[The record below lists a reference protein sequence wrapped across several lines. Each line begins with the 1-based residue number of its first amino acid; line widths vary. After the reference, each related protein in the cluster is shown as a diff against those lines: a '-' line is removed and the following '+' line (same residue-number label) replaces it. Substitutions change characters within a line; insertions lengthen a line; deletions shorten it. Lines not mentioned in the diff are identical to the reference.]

1 MKKENS
7 DSDLYGGGRGVFF
20 LQLGHSR
27 LFADLYDDGFTIPL
41 DDDVQSPVEP
51 EELLQDDQQPPSEPA
66 PKSEPAEGPWLPAK
80 PPTGTDALSLSY
92 SAQVAKQFSV
102 YQQTPSQ
109 ERQQRPANMGAVP
122 QAGPS
127 AIATHE
133 TDRSRQDRPIRPSE
147 MKDEG

>member
-1 MKKENS
+1 M
-7 DSDLYGGGRGVFF
+7 
-20 LQLGHSR
+20 
-27 LFADLYDDGFTIPL
+27 YDDGFTIPL

-51 EELLQDDQQPPSEPA
+51 KELPQDDQHPSSEPA
-66 PKSEPAEGPWLPAK
+66 PKSDSTDSPSLPAK
-80 PPTGTDALSLSY
+80 PLAATDAASLSY
-92 SAQVAKQFSV
+92 SAQVAKQFSA

-109 ERQQRPANMGAVP
+109 ERQQRPANGIIP

-133 TDRSRQDRPIRPSE
+133 SDRSRADRPIRPSE